1 MTQRLLFARNCLR
14 TLVIAASILLLMD
27 LTLAAQESTAPP
39 SNPQSA
45 IPAGRKAGTVAM
57 ITIHG
62 PIDRITLHSLER
74 RLDEAKAR
82 GADAVVLDIDTF
94 GGDLQATIEI
104 LYLLRSKAPANTVA
118 WIHPKAYSAGTIIA
132 LAMREIVVDSNG
144 VFGDAAP
151 IQGMPLTGLR
161 QMAPAERA
169 KIEAPLLSELVHEAR
184 RHGWDERL
192 VQSFAAV
199 DVSLWLIEH
208 RSTGRQLFVDKDEY
222 QEIFGEAPPLTRL
235 KRLPPTPGRDPMSGL
250 LPGADIDLDEPV
262 PTSAERDIQID
273 EVQDLPSQRPDIESI
288 DPAEWISLGQVV
300 SEDELLVLKA
310 DEAEAYGL
318 SSGKVDNETQLK
330 SFFGANQ
337 IDRYDERWSEHL
349 VRFLT
354 WWPVRGVLIVI
365 MLVGFF
371 FEMASPG
378 SGTFGAVA
386 LSALGILLLAPLMV
400 GLAEW
405 WTAIIVILGLLLVV
419 LELFV
424 IPGVGFIGILG
435 GLLLFAGLVGTFLG
449 PDPIGS
455 TTREEVLRGIA
466 TTAAGF
472 FGAGVIIWLLFRHVP
487 NLPFS
492 RKFVLADA
500 VGGPASRNSPPPPA
514 PHDPTE
520 GIEVGSLGTA
530 ATDLRTSGRVS
541 IGDRMIDARSVD
553 GYISEGS
560 KVRVT
565 EVDSFGIQVEEHKE

>member
-553 GYISEGS
+553 GYINQGS
-560 KVRVT
+560 TVRVT

>member
-1 MTQRLLFARNCLR
+1 
-14 TLVIAASILLLMD
+14 
-27 LTLAAQESTAPP
+27 
-39 SNPQSA
+39 
-45 IPAGRKAGTVAM
+45 M

-424 IPGVGFIGILG
+424 IPGGWIHRHPRRPASFRRPGRHLPRTGSHRLDHPGGSPARHCHDCG
-435 GLLLFAGLVGTFLG
+435 GLFRSGRDHL
-449 PDPIGS
+449 
-455 TTREEVLRGIA
+455 
-466 TTAAGF
+466 AA
-472 FGAGVIIWLLFRHVP
+472 VP
-487 NLPFS
+487 PCAEPALQSKIRACRCRRRPGKSEFSSPPLPRTIR
-492 RKFVLADA
+492 RKASKWAVLAQRRPICEHP
-500 VGGPASRNSPPPPA
+500 VASASA
-514 PHDPTE
+514 
-520 GIEVGSLGTA
+520 IA
-530 ATDLRTSGRVS
+530 
-541 IGDRMIDARSVD
+541 
-553 GYISEGS
+553 
-560 KVRVT
+560 
-565 EVDSFGIQVEEHKE
+565 